1 MIFLRFM
8 TMLSL
13 LIAPSVVFAQGA
25 VTLSEDID
33 NDISSASAPSND
45 NVAAP
50 AQNDNATKDG
60 MLEGISSAIGEFAQ
74 KNIMN
79 AEQVFCYQIAM
90 PPENYTGYTLDGMAI
105 VGFCGIANDKLREI
119 IIRELFSN
127 PDHILF
133 DKVEDCVVKPQIML
147 RFMRGIDA
155 TDVLLSSPCHA
166 VAVFY
171 GGKLSAFN
179 AKPAS
184 TVIDNLIRPLVKNKI
199 DFVSPTLFRQL
210 LPIGVVK
217 TDEQKA
223 LLKKKNE
230 PFRRWEQN
238 KQEKA
243 EKSAG
248 WNKLKSQR

>member
-1 MIFLRFM
+1 MIFLRFIAI
-8 TMLSL
+8 LSL
-13 LIAPSVVFAQGA
+13 LIAPSVAFTQGT
-25 VTLSEDID
+25 VTLSEEAD
-33 NDISSASAPSND
+33 NDTAPTSTPDNSNVNVQAPTD
-45 NVAAP
+45 NTP
-50 AQNDNATKDG
+50 KDK
-60 MLEGISSAIGEFAQ
+60 MLEGISSVIGEFAQ

-90 PPENYTGYTLDGMAI
+90 PPENYTGYTLDGMAV
-105 VGFCGIANDKLREI
+105 VGFCGIANDKLRDI
-119 IIRELFSN
+119 IIRELFSD
-127 PDHILF
+127 PEHILF

-147 RFMRGIDA
+147 RFIRGVDA

-184 TVIDNLIRPLVKNKI
+184 TVIDNLVRPLVNNKV
-199 DFVSPTLFRQL
+199 DFVSPSLFKQL

-248 WNKLKSQR
+248 WNKLKGQY